1 MGTTVKI
8 WPLKTL
14 MTAVAVTAVLAGPAW
29 GDDMRTPSTPGAAV
43 YFVNLSDGATVSAP
57 GTESE
62 GDRGDADI

>member
-14 MTAVAVTAVLAGPAW
+14 MTAAAVTAVLAGPAW

-43 YFVNLSDGATVSAP
+43 YFVNLSDGAVPTDLFQLDERID
-57 GTESE
+57 G
-62 GDRGDADI
+62 R